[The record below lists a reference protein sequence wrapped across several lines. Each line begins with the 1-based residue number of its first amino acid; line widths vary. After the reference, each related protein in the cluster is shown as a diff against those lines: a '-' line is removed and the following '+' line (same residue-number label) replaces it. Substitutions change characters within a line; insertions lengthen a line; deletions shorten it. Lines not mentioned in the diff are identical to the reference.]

1 MKRQVGVIQERK
13 TGKLLTDQIY
23 KAIQIYNAAIFY
35 RYIRFAV
42 LLWRKLDVLTVG
54 YFEDYY
60 EKDPNKQFLR
70 KFETKARYTFEL
82 NFLQKRDYPFYIKQC
97 SYQVLKCIIDFINKN
112 CQVAFIFNNLQY
124 LTKILRAILLSPLP
138 MLFAS
143 I

>member
-1 MKRQVGVIQERK
+1 M
-13 TGKLLTDQIY
+13 
-23 KAIQIYNAAIFY
+23 
-35 RYIRFAV
+35 
-42 LLWRKLDVLTVG
+42 
-54 YFEDYY
+54 
-60 EKDPNKQFLR
+60 R

-124 LTKILRAILLSPLP
+124 PTKILRLILLSPLP

-143 I
+143 IWNSFLEQTSVLLLCQYTATLSRGRCLVYICKVDHFKIFRNFFRNWVSINNLCEILSQNLMKLSK